1 MIERADILESR
12 LIVLRHRQGDPSA
25 LRDLVRLWER
35 PLLYYLWRLL
45 DSEPDAWDAL
55 QETWYRVARNL
66 GRLRDDRS
74 FPAWL
79 YTIARNA
86 ALGARRQTRLEEH
99 LPEPWDAE
107 APAADTPG
115 SSLAG
120 FDVIDIHR
128 GLARLSLAHREAL
141 TLHFLEGFSVAEIG
155 GITGAPEGTVKSR
168 LHHARHAL
176 RAFLEGDAT

>member
-1 MIERADILESR
+1 VIDRADILESK
-12 LIVLRHRQGDPSA
+12 LLVLRHRQGDPSA

-66 GRLRDDRS
+66 SRLRDDSS

-79 YTIARNA
+79 YAIARNA
-86 ALGARRQTRLEEH
+86 ALRSRRRTRLEDRF
-99 LPEPWDAE
+99 PEQWDAE
-107 APAADTPG
+107 APPTDTPG
-115 SSLAG
+115 ASLAG
-120 FDVIDIHR
+120 FEAIDIHR

-155 GITGAPEGTVKSR
+155 AITGAPEGTVKSR

-176 RAFLEGDAT
+176 RASLEGDAR